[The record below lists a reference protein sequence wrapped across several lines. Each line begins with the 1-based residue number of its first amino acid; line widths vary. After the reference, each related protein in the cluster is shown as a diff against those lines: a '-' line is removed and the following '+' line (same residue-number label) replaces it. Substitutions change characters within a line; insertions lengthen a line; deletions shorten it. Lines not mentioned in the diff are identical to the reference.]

1 MLLFYYCYLCNVY
14 LGPPQEV
21 SSLRRCLSDDNR
33 LSLCWNAPH
42 TIMGSV
48 RYFIRAD
55 HLTENRTGMPCLIIE
70 TIMMLGTTTEQC
82 DNTFGSQ
89 CDPYKYSVTPIL
101 IGPNDINF
109 RGPTRSILVESK
121 G

>member
-1 MLLFYYCYLCNVY
+1 MY

-55 HLTENRTGMPCLIIE
+55 HLTENRTGIPCLIIE
-70 TIMMLGTTTEQC
+70 TNMMLGTTTEQC

-89 CDPYKYSVTPIL
+89 CDPYNYSVTPIL
-101 IGPNDINF
+101 IDQNGINF
-109 RGPTRSILVESK
+109 RVPTRSIRVESK